1 LSELPN
7 LKTGDK
13 KNISTIPSSKI
24 TLPKNIKTAKM
35 IENLINHFV
44 ETSIWVTEISLPF
57 VSTELKNLTF
67 RIWIF

>member
-44 ETSIWVTEISLPF
+44 ETSIWVAKFQCHL
-57 VSTELKNLTF
+57 
-67 RIWIF
+67 